1 VKQQKDL
8 FLRNLKR
15 LGIAAIALSIGLTAC
30 GNKNITAAADCSWAQ
45 NPGNTSDLVAASHY
59 DKAPATCITKDTSGT
74 YTATI
79 HTKKGD
85 IAVTLDQHAAPAS
98 VNNFVFLATHHFY
111 DNVLFHRVVSNFVI
125 QAGDP
130 NSAIPGADP
139 ASFGSG
145 GPGYTIP
152 DEFPKS
158 ASVFTQGCMA
168 MANKGPGTSGSQ
180 FFICSA
186 DDSKKLAPYYNDFG
200 NVTSGMNV
208 VSQIVQGDAITSI
221 DISKS

>member
-1 VKQQKDL
+1 MKQRKDL
-8 FLRNLKR
+8 FLHNLKR
-15 LGIAAIALSIGLTAC
+15 LGVAAIVLCVMLTAC

-45 NPGNTSDLVAASHY
+45 NPGSAGDLVAASHY
-59 DKAPATCITKDTSGT
+59 DKAPVACITKNTSGT

-85 IAVTLDQHAAPAS
+85 IVVALDQHAAPAS

-111 DNVLFHRVVSNFVI
+111 DNVLFHRVVPNFVI

-130 NSAIPGADP
+130 TSAVPGVDLNSLGN
-139 ASFGSG
+139 G

-152 DEFPKS
+152 DEFPKTS
-158 ASVFTQGCMA
+158 AVYTQGCMA
-168 MANKGPGTSGSQ
+168 MANKGPGTTGSQ

-186 DDSKKLAPYYNDFG
+186 DDTSKLAPYYNYFG
-200 NVTSGMNV
+200 HVTSGMNAV
-208 VSQIVQGDAITSI
+208 GQIVQGDAITSI